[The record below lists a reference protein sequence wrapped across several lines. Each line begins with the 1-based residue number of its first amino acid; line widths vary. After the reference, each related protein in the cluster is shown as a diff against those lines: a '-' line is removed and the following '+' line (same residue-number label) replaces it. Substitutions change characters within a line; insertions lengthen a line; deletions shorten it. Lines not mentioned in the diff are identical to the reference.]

1 MYENQSKDKIFNEYK
16 IKLSIILDSI
26 NIEIQKQ
33 DSFDIYE
40 SKFNIEYLHQ
50 QKLLMPNLTL
60 EEMIEFI
67 NALIDLKNVQIEEN
81 NKNMILIL
89 ISTLPKYPN
98 VKLILNKKELLSNEI
113 IEKIINE
120 IKYLK
125 EENSNLK
132 KNNIELN
139 EKIKLIEKEKINK
152 DNKINEMEKRIERL
166 EKYHKYETKIFFN

>member
-60 EEMIEFI
+60 KEMIEFI
-67 NALIDLKNVQIEEN
+67 NDLIDKKDIKIE
-81 NKNMILIL
+81 
-89 ISTLPKYPN
+89 Y
-98 VKLILNKKELLSNEI
+98 
-113 IEKIINE
+113 
-120 IKYLK
+120 
-125 EENSNLK
+125 
-132 KNNIELN
+132 
-139 EKIKLIEKEKINK
+139 
-152 DNKINEMEKRIERL
+152 
-166 EKYHKYETKIFFN
+166 